1 MWRGQIC
8 TQRAPVVSRTR
19 QADVWVRTFG
29 CNLNQFRKTKMNISS
44 ENSAKSWQEQGCNWA
59 SGNLQAPPGF
69 SLSLCL
75 SAYISHLHLHLPSPS
90 PSPSPISISHP
101 HSIFLP
107 AIISYL
113 LKSDLSLF
121 CFKPSF
127 LWFPLLLGKSSNALT
142 GLPRFPMI
150 WRFSLPLP
158 HSPHQPHREV
168 KESWLR
174 AWTLEIEH
182 LAVVP
187 GSSFGKGTIITPT
200 MGSGRN

>member
-75 SAYISHLHLHLPSPS
+75 SAYISHLHLHLPSPTLIS
-90 PSPSPISISHP
+90 ISISHLLSM
-101 HSIFLP
+101 SISHLHLHVHFRLHLSSM
-107 AIISYL
+107 AVWVLVSFYYCTMASFTQRKMASNIFQVFHRTTSTSFSSVSV
-113 LKSDLSLF
+113 LK
-121 CFKPSF
+121 K
-127 LWFPLLLGKSSNALT
+127 T
-142 GLPRFPMI
+142 
-150 WRFSLPLP
+150 
-158 HSPHQPHREV
+158 HQ
-168 KESWLR
+168 
-174 AWTLEIEH
+174 
-182 LAVVP
+182 
-187 GSSFGKGTIITPT
+187 
-200 MGSGRN
+200 